1 MTQSEVGIVYVL
13 TNPAMPDL
21 IKIGIT
27 VSTTE
32 LTTRLRTLY
41 NTSVPLPFICHA
53 AYEVANYKKAEKAL
67 HEAFGIHRVNP
78 SREFFKMEPHRVKVL
93 LDGFGCKDVTPGTV
107 IVEQASDTKA
117 TELYVEVAERR
128 RNFTF
133 SAVEI
138 PIGTV
143 LTFVDDDTITCTV
156 VDDRRVE
163 YNGLTTSL
171 SNAAL
176 EALKLK
182 GKIWPSV
189 AGPQMWM
196 FGEETLSER
205 RQRFETSQSDA

>member
-1 MTQSEVGIVYVL
+1 
-13 TNPAMPDL
+13 
-21 IKIGIT
+21 
-27 VSTTE
+27 
-32 LTTRLRTLY
+32 
-41 NTSVPLPFICHA
+41 
-53 AYEVANYKKAEKAL
+53 
-67 HEAFGIHRVNP
+67 
-78 SREFFKMEPHRVKVL
+78 
-93 LDGFGCKDVTPGTV
+93 V